1 MNEEIR
7 NNEME
12 LVNNSEVEVL
22 DYSDNYEESGSGILG
37 KVMIGAA
44 IAGVGLGAVLLRK
57 NRDKI
62 NDWRIRKLEKAGYTV
77 AKVEDA
83 ENYEEH
89 VVSNEDVDDESEE

>member
-7 NNEME
+7 KNEME
-12 LVNNSEVEVL
+12 LVNNSDVEVL
-22 DYSDNYEESGSGILG
+22 DYCDNYEESGSGILG

-62 NDWRIRKLEKAGYTV
+62 NEWRIRKLEKAGYVV
-77 AKVEDA
+77 AKVED
-83 ENYEEH
+83 NEEFEDH
-89 VVSNEDVDDESEE
+89 ESKEDVYDESEE